1 METPVGSHRRA
12 SFTKT
17 FSDYVLGGP
26 RYVTFHVIPGIPPS
40 TNFPCRFLLETP
52 SRPASTPLL
61 NRFNYLTPPP
71 QVVEDG
77 YEFFAKRQLV
87 TLFSAPNYCGE
98 FDNAGAMMSVD
109 ETLLCSFQV
118 GSRSFSVYLRG
129 GTRRLTTAQILK
141 PAEKKAKYPYSNIGR
156 QVTPPRSKGKNK
168 NRVG

>member
-1 METPVGSHRRA
+1 M
-12 SFTKT
+12 
-17 FSDYVLGGP
+17 LI
-26 RYVTFHVIPGIPPS
+26 TFHSVLLQRYHLRLIFHVGNCS
-40 TNFPCRFLLETP
+40 DFPRDLPAHLLSP
-52 SRPASTPLL
+52 QLIRLSNA
-61 NRFNYLTPPP
+61 PP

-118 GSRSFSVYLRG
+118 GPCSLSMFHRG
-129 GTRRLTTAQILK
+129 DAGRLTMAQILK